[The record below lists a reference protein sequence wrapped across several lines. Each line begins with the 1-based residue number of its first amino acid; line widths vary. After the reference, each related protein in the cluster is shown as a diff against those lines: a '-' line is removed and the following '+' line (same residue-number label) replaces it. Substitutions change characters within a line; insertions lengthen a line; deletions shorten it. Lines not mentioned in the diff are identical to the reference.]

1 MSLLFVSEAERRL
14 IPASGV
20 RGPVP
25 LLIAIMTFVMVV
37 VAAAGLAL
45 SNTAS
50 VVKAGVENRYSI
62 QIADGSVK
70 APTAISAA
78 RAAPGVSRVE
88 QVPPEDLRR
97 TLERWLGPEGAKA
110 DLPLPVIIDVDLR
123 PGADPSAVSGR
134 IERDVPGARFVA
146 HRTSL
151 APLLDALRGLTL
163 LAFGLVLLIALASA
177 AAIVLAARGALDTHR
192 ATIEV
197 MHGIGAT
204 DDQVAPAGRH
214 RGRRRRRAHPRRDR
228 RWSQLRHQLG
238 RRSADRMG
246 RCRCSRPD
254 AAGRCP
260 ARNAGCQGSAR
271 QGIARAAM
279 IARLLSFAAIF
290 YVLGFALFAV
300 TLGAPAPD
308 DAAKVDAI
316 VVITGGK
323 GRIEHAARLLA
334 EGKGKRLLIAG
345 ADPSVRKADL
355 VHRLGV
361 RRPLFDCC
369 VDLGSESVDTRSNAE
384 EAKRWVDR
392 RKFRSL
398 RLVTS
403 DWHMRRARYE
413 FNRQF
418 DPTIR
423 IIPDAVKTEPS
434 FMTLFA
440 EYNKYLLRR
449 LSVWLDI

>member
-70 APTAISAA
+70 APAAISAA
-78 RAAPGVSRVE
+78 RTAPGVSRVE

-123 PGADPSAVSGR
+123 PGADPSAVSDR

-204 DDQVAPAGRH
+204 DDQVARLFLRQIAIDALLGGIGGAVVAGLILAAIV
-214 RGRRRRRAHPRRDR
+214 GGASFATSLAGAPPIG
-228 RWSQLRHQLG
+228 WG
-238 RRSADRMG
+238 
-246 RCRCSRPD
+246 D
-254 AAGRCP
+254 AA
-260 ARNAGCQGSAR
+260 
-271 QGIARAAM
+271 
-279 IARLLSFAAIF
+279 
-290 YVLGFALFAV
+290 VLALMPLAV
-300 TLGAPAPD
+300 A
-308 DAAKVDAI
+308 
-316 VVITGGK
+316 
-323 GRIEHAARLLA
+323 LLA
-334 EGKGKRLLIAG
+334 TLVARGALVRALRERL
-345 ADPSVRKADL
+345 
-355 VHRLGV
+355 
-361 RRPLFDCC
+361 
-369 VDLGSESVDTRSNAE
+369 
-384 EAKRWVDR
+384 
-392 RKFRSL
+392 
-398 RLVTS
+398 
-403 DWHMRRARYE
+403 
-413 FNRQF
+413 
-418 DPTIR
+418 
-423 IIPDAVKTEPS
+423 
-434 FMTLFA
+434 
-440 EYNKYLLRR
+440 
-449 LSVWLDI
+449 

>member
-70 APTAISAA
+70 APAAIAAA
-78 RAAPGVSRVE
+78 RAAPGVSQVE

-123 PGADPSAVSGR
+123 PGADSSAVSDR
-134 IERDVPGARFVA
+134 IERAVPGARFVA

-204 DDQVAPAGRH
+204 DDQVARLFLRQIAIDALLGGIGGAGVA
-214 RGRRRRRAHPRRDR
+214 GLILAAIV
-228 RWSQLRHQLG
+228 G
-238 RRSADRMG
+238 GADFATSLAG
-246 RCRCSRPD
+246 APPIGWGD
-254 AAGRCP
+254 AA
-260 ARNAGCQGSAR
+260 
-271 QGIARAAM
+271 
-279 IARLLSFAAIF
+279 
-290 YVLGFALFAV
+290 VLALMPLAV
-300 TLGAPAPD
+300 A
-308 DAAKVDAI
+308 
-316 VVITGGK
+316 
-323 GRIEHAARLLA
+323 LLA
-334 EGKGKRLLIAG
+334 TLVARGALVRALRERL
-345 ADPSVRKADL
+345 
-355 VHRLGV
+355 
-361 RRPLFDCC
+361 
-369 VDLGSESVDTRSNAE
+369 
-384 EAKRWVDR
+384 
-392 RKFRSL
+392 
-398 RLVTS
+398 
-403 DWHMRRARYE
+403 
-413 FNRQF
+413 
-418 DPTIR
+418 
-423 IIPDAVKTEPS
+423 
-434 FMTLFA
+434 
-440 EYNKYLLRR
+440 
-449 LSVWLDI
+449 

>member
-70 APTAISAA
+70 APAAIAAA

-123 PGADPSAVSGR
+123 PGADPSAVSDR

-204 DDQVAPAGRH
+204 DDQVARLFLRQIAIDALLGGIGGAVVAGLILAAIV
-214 RGRRRRRAHPRRDR
+214 GGASFATSLAGAPPIG
-228 RWSQLRHQLG
+228 WG
-238 RRSADRMG
+238 
-246 RCRCSRPD
+246 D
-254 AAGRCP
+254 AA
-260 ARNAGCQGSAR
+260 
-271 QGIARAAM
+271 
-279 IARLLSFAAIF
+279 
-290 YVLGFALFAV
+290 VLALMPLAV
-300 TLGAPAPD
+300 A
-308 DAAKVDAI
+308 
-316 VVITGGK
+316 
-323 GRIEHAARLLA
+323 LLA
-334 EGKGKRLLIAG
+334 TLVARGALVRALRERL
-345 ADPSVRKADL
+345 
-355 VHRLGV
+355 
-361 RRPLFDCC
+361 
-369 VDLGSESVDTRSNAE
+369 
-384 EAKRWVDR
+384 
-392 RKFRSL
+392 
-398 RLVTS
+398 
-403 DWHMRRARYE
+403 
-413 FNRQF
+413 
-418 DPTIR
+418 
-423 IIPDAVKTEPS
+423 
-434 FMTLFA
+434 
-440 EYNKYLLRR
+440 
-449 LSVWLDI
+449 